1 MGERRP
7 VMNDQHKELA
17 DAKVPVRIVLGAL
30 WTSTLFVFAYVDILG
45 FWRADVIN
53 GALDG
58 KVPGTGIGIDQGFL
72 VQATI
77 YVLIPCLMIPV
88 TLLAPARVARMANI
102 LVSLTYLVTV
112 VVSVVGEH
120 WAYYVLGS
128 VVECVLLLAVAA
140 VAWKWPRQTVATSAD
155 LARPQPSELARG

>member
-1 MGERRP
+1 
-7 VMNDQHKELA
+7 MNDQHNKLA

-45 FWRADVIN
+45 FWRADVIK
-53 GALDG
+53 GALAG
-58 KVPGTGIGIDQGFL
+58 KVPGSGFEINQGFL

-77 YVLIPCLMIPV
+77 YVLIPSLMIAL

-102 LVSLTYLVTV
+102 LVSLTYAVTV
-112 VVSVVGEH
+112 MVSDVGEH

-128 VVECVLLLAVAA
+128 AVECVLLLATAA
-140 VAWKWPRQTVATSAD
+140 TAWKWPRQTVATPAD
-155 LARPQPSELARG
+155 LARPQPSELARR

>member
-1 MGERRP
+1 
-7 VMNDQHKELA
+7 MNDQHNKLA

-30 WTSTLFVFAYVDILG
+30 WTSMLFVFAYVDILG
-45 FWRADVIN
+45 FWRADVIK
-53 GALDG
+53 GALAG
-58 KVPGTGIGIDQGFL
+58 KVPGSGPDIDQGFL

-77 YVLIPCLMIPV
+77 YVLIPCLMIAL
-88 TLLAPARVARMANI
+88 TLLTPARVARMANI
-102 LVSLTYLVTV
+102 LVSLTYVVTV

-155 LARPQPSELARG
+155 LARPQPSELACG